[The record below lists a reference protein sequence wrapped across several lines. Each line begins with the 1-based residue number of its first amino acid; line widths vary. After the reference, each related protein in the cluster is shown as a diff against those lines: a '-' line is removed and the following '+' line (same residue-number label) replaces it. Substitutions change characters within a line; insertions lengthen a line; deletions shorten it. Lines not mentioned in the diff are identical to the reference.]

1 MENTKKDNLALALV
15 LSVLVAIAG
24 SVAWGF
30 LYSLGWFVSIIAY
43 ATTFGMFA
51 VYTKF
56 AQMGKLTFVWTL
68 VWVIILNTLASFLAI
83 VIGVSVEA
91 GCSVSDAFNAT
102 IQNFNLIVGQFCLD
116 VGLGILFSVLGV
128 VSYYSVYKRK
138 QKEQQIAQMLE
149 EKQNAD
155 FNSEPNFQDN
165 SAVETIKQVKDE
177 TVDESNAVE
186 GEIVEDKPAQE
197 NQVEANDDNEQ

>member
-15 LSVLVAIAG
+15 LSLLVALAG
-24 SVAWGF
+24 SFAWGL

-56 AQMGKLTFVWTL
+56 ARMGKLTFVWTL

-91 GCSVSDAFNAT
+91 GCSLSVAFNAT
-102 IQNFNLIVGQFCLD
+102 IQNFNLIVGEFCLD

-128 VSYYSVYKRK
+128 VSYYSVYKRQ
-138 QKEQQIAQMLE
+138 QKEKLLAQMMQ
-149 EKQNAD
+149 EKTFEQSN
-155 FNSEPNFQDN
+155 NSQTGENIEIVSDKESFDEP
-165 SAVETIKQVKDE
+165 KDE
-177 TVDESNAVE
+177 QIVD
-186 GEIVEDKPAQE
+186 GEIVEINKIETEKNE
-197 NQVEANDDNEQ
+197 NKE